1 MVAEKFIKNK
11 TVLITLVSACAIVI
25 VSLGIRQT
33 FGMFYFDFSTDLGIT
48 LSQFGFALGLQ
59 MLLWGVFGPWF
70 GVITDK
76 YGGHV
81 AVFIGFVFYLAGILL
96 LYSQYNT
103 GLYFVTAIGVLI
115 GVALGATAISI
126 PVSVVA
132 KHFPQS
138 NRTLAMGIV
147 TASGSFG
154 YFISPVFVRYSL
166 VKNGWENTLLI
177 FAAFIF
183 IGLILA
189 FFLTTPKNVVG
200 GKINDNQTATEALK
214 EAFNN
219 KSFIYLT
226 LGFFVCGWH
235 ITLIATHIPV
245 YVSDRGFIFIG
256 LILAFFLTTPKNVV
270 GGKINDKQTAMEA
283 LKEAFN
289 NKSFIYLTLG
299 FFVCGW
305 HITLVATH
313 IPVYISDRGLPEWCT
328 VTILSMIGLFNIF
341 GTLTSGYLAQ
351 KFSKKIILSIIYLAR
366 GLVIAIFIFLPPS
379 PIIAIFFG
387 MAFGFLWLSTVPPT
401 MGLVGF
407 IFGTKYIG
415 LLYGIVFLS
424 HQIGSFFGAYLG
436 GVFHDLYGSYDY
448 AWYISIALSVFA
460 GLIHLPIIEK
470 QVARLQTA

>member
-1 MVAEKFIKNK
+1 MVTEKFIKNK
-11 TVLITLVSACAIVI
+11 TVLVTLFQPAAIVI

-33 FGMFYFDFSTDLGIT
+33 FGMFYFDFSTDLRNYSFTIWICTRSANASLGSFWSMVWCHYRQVWWTYSCIYWFCFL
-48 LSQFGFALGLQ
+48 LSRYLIALFT
-59 MLLWGVFGPWF
+59 V
-70 GVITDK
+70 
-76 YGGHV
+76 
-81 AVFIGFVFYLAGILL
+81 
-96 LYSQYNT
+96 QYRTIFCNC
-103 GLYFVTAIGVLI
+103 IGVLI

-166 VKNGWENTLLI
+166 VENGWENTLLI
-177 FAAFIF
+177 FAA
-183 IGLILA
+183 
-189 FFLTTPKNVVG
+189 
-200 GKINDNQTATEALK
+200 
-214 EAFNN
+214 
-219 KSFIYLT
+219 
-226 LGFFVCGWH
+226 
-235 ITLIATHIPV
+235 
-245 YVSDRGFIFIG
+245 FIFIG

>member
-1 MVAEKFIKNK
+1 MSSEKFIKNK
-11 TVLITLVSACAIVI
+11 SVLITLVSASLIVI

-33 FGMFYFDFSTDLGIT
+33 FGMFYFDFSIDLNIT
-48 LSQFGFALGLQ
+48 LSQFGFTMGLQ

-70 GVITDK
+70 GVVTDK
-76 YGGHV
+76 YGGHI
-81 AVFIGFVFYLAGILL
+81 AVFIGFIFYLAGVLMI
-96 LYSQYNT
+96 YSEFNT
-103 GLYFVTAIGVLI
+103 GLYFVTGMGILI

-126 PVSVVA
+126 PASVVA

-138 NRTLAMGIV
+138 NRTLAVGIV

-154 YFISPVFVRYSL
+154 YFVSPIFTRYSL
-166 VKNGWENTLLI
+166 IENGWENTLLI
-177 FAAFIF
+177 FAGFIL

-189 FFLTTPKNVVG
+189 FFLTTPKVVVG
-200 GKINDNQTATEALK
+200 GKVNDKQTAIEALK
-214 EAFNN
+214 EAF
-219 KSFIYLT
+219 K
-226 LGFFVCGWH
+226 
-235 ITLIATHIPV
+235 
-245 YVSDRGFIFIG
+245 
-256 LILAFFLTTPKNVV
+256 
-270 GGKINDKQTAMEA
+270 
-283 LKEAFN
+283 

-313 IPVYISDRGLPEWCT
+313 IPVYINDRGLPEWCT

-341 GTLTSGYLAQ
+341 GTLTSGYFSQ
-351 KFSKKIILSIIYLAR
+351 RYSKKLILSSIYLAR

-387 MAFGFLWLSTVPPT
+387 ITFGFLWLSTVPPT

-460 GLIHLPIIEK
+460 GIIHLPIKEQ
-470 QVARLQTA
+470 QVKRLQTA